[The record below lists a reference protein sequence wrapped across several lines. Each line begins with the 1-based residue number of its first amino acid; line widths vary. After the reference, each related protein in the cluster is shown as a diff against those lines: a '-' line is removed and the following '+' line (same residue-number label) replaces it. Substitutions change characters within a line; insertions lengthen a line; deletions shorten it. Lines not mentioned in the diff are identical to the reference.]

1 MSINCIVIRQ
11 LPPHALIMGE
21 DMTHYK
27 MEVTLFFDA
36 ENYEEAVEKMLEI
49 ENNMHIP
56 TNMWIAVGVA
66 ECDTV

>member
-21 DMTHYK
+21 DMTRYK

-56 TNMWIAVGVA
+56 TNMGTAVGVA